1 MTQFSPERQ
10 KLMWSFAK
18 KCSNAVYFSQH
29 CLLFLLRK
37 GNPDPELQNSRVY
50 VCSSIYW
57 QQNSGNI
64 AKKIPYYPH
73 RLTPDF
79 CLLCYR
85 IHSRFEFY
93 TYFCYW
99 EKGILT
105 PNFRTVVFMSVVVF
119 IGSKTRGTSPRK
131 SRITPTDLRQIFAY
145 YVIES
150 IQDLNFPLTFSIEKR

>member
-1 MTQFSPERQ
+1 MKISWGKSTLRIFWSLRYLIRYLLVTQFSPERQ

-93 TYFCYW
+93 TYFFYW
-99 EKGILT
+99 EKVN
-105 PNFRTVVFMSVVVF
+105 PY
-119 IGSKTRGTSPRK
+119 SKLQK
-131 SRITPTDLRQIFAY
+131 SRV
-145 YVIES
+145 YVCSS
-150 IQDLNFPLTFSIEKR
+150 IYWQQNSGNIA

>member
-1 MTQFSPERQ
+1 MSTDWSSKIWKLVGVSQLYVFWSLRYLIRYLLVTQFSPERQ

-18 KCSNAVYFSQH
+18 KCSNAVYFSQL

-85 IHSRFEFY
+85 IHSRFEFH
-93 TYFCYW
+93 FFQSN
-99 EKGILT
+99 IFL
-105 PNFRTVVFMSVVVF
+105 SVPGLF
-119 IGSKTRGTSPRK
+119 WYYYYLLQTSSWK
-131 SRITPTDLRQIFAY
+131 LEDLVQ
-145 YVIES
+145 
-150 IQDLNFPLTFSIEKR
+150 